1 MIEKI
6 ATGYLTDKNKQDNF
20 MKMFN
25 EVYAEK
31 VSDVIVASM
40 KIEAKTIDVEEFK
53 TIADSLS

>member
-1 MIEKI
+1 
-6 ATGYLTDKNKQDNF
+6 

-31 VSDVIVASM
+31 VSDVIVANM
-40 KIEAKTIDVEEFK
+40 KIETKTIDVEEFK